1 MLFQTADLPSRLQ
14 PAAALPYRAARLQVK
29 TRDLGASILL
39 TASTQAALGMGDGFC
54 LRPVGAVPLRGIEA
68 AVEVFAVEV

>member
-1 MLFQTADLPSRLQ
+1 
-14 PAAALPYRAARLQVK
+14 VK